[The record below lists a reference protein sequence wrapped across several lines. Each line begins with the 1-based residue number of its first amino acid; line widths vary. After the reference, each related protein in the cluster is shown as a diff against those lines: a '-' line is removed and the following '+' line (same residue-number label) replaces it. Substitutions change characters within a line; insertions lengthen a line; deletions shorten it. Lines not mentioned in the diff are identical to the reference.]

1 MEELKIAIME
11 VSADKLAKAMR
22 EKANQAIY
30 RETEALIHNVLEII
44 EERANKGF
52 MTDNIRINADRREQ
66 SMINAQ
72 EILRT
77 MGYSVEGPTKW
88 EYRSN
93 HFWKIS
99 W

>member
-22 EKANQAIY
+22 EKANQAIH

-52 MTDNIRINADRREQ
+52 MADNVRINADRREQ

-72 EILRT
+72 EILRA

-88 EYRSN
+88 EYRGN
-93 HFWKIS
+93 HFWQIS